1 MVWGMPAGTK
11 RWPRGATGALLA
23 AAVLLAGCGEN
34 NSYVAPPPPK
44 VTVAPPANHPV
55 SRYLEATGNVAAV
68 NSADLVARVAG
79 FVEAIKYN
87 DGDFVKKGTLLFV
100 IEQQPYA
107 LKVEQAKATEE
118 SAQATLKKDQLEY
131 DRQAELI
138 KTGSTTQAK
147 LDTLIGTRDS
157 SKASLDSAVASRK
170 LAENDY
176 SYTTVYAPFDGI
188 VSARKVSL
196 GAYVGTTTT
205 VLASIVQ
212 SDPVYVNFS
221 ISEQDALRIRAE
233 IAQRGLSPED
243 LKKVPV
249 EIGLQSEAGYPH
261 RGRLDYAS
269 PTVDSSTGTLAGRA
283 VFDNAK
289 RVLLPGYFVRV
300 RVPIGPPADALLVP
314 DAALGTDQSGRYLLV
329 VGKDDVVEQRVV
341 VAGPLDGTMRVIEK
355 GLAPGDRVIVNGT
368 QRAIPGQ
375 KVDPQAVAATPATK

>member
-249 EIGLQSEAGYPH
+249 EIGLQSETGYPH

-300 RVPIGPPADALLVP
+300 RVPIGLPADALLVP

-341 VAGPLDGTMRVIEK
+341 VTGPLDGTMRVIEK

>member
-341 VAGPLDGTMRVIEK
+341 VTGPLDGTMRVIEK

>member
-249 EIGLQSEAGYPH
+249 EIGLQSETGYPH

>member
-157 SKASLDSAVASRK
+157 SKAALDSAVASRK

-249 EIGLQSEAGYPH
+249 EIGLQSETGYPH

-300 RVPIGPPADALLVP
+300 RVPIGLPADALLVP

-341 VAGPLDGTMRVIEK
+341 VTGPLDGTMRVIEK